1 MWWKK
6 NIPIFFVLLLLVL
19 IESSFFASS
28 IFWQQ
33 NLRLVFIFLL
43 LLLLLSSYS
52 FIFCMKFA
60 VLGGILLDIFSQLTF
75 GTFTLALVIS
85 LFIVFIL
92 FRRFFT
98 NQSYYSLVLLVAS
111 GTVIFNFILVISSIF
126 FQTIN
131 VNAFGIEFGWPL
143 LLSLIWQLFFNILI
157 ASVIYR
163 IIKSF
168 SPSYA

>member
-6 NIPIFFVLLLLVL
+6 NLPIFFILLFLVL

-28 IFWQQ
+28 LFLQQ

-75 GTFTLALVIS
+75 GTYTIALVLS
-85 LFIVFIL
+85 LFIVFLL

-98 NQSYYSLVLLVAS
+98 NQSYYSLLLLVVS
-111 GTVIFNFILVISSIF
+111 GTVIFNFILIISSLF
-126 FQTIN
+126 FQTVN
-131 VNAFGIEFGWPL
+131 VNIFGIEFGWGL
-143 LLSLIWQLFFNILI
+143 LILILWQLFFNILI
-157 ASVIYR
+157 ASIVYFVG
-163 IIKSF
+163 KKNV
-168 SPSYA
+168 